1 MHHCFLRAESHSC
14 HRCWGTHDLEVLWQL
29 SWQMLRVP
37 TGKGEEE
44 ELIGEHTE
52 TEEWV
57 ERTQSLPFSSK
68 ESEDGKM
75 VKPRG
80 STALCLH
87 CPQSC
92 TVLPVSP
99 CSHYHIPVYMRNVIM
114 ED

>member
-1 MHHCFLRAESHSC
+1 M
-14 HRCWGTHDLEVLWQL
+14 
-29 SWQMLRVP
+29 
-37 TGKGEEE
+37 
-44 ELIGEHTE
+44 IGEHTE